1 MPRPMWELRLERTHV
16 SVSRG
21 QERVRLVESPP
32 LDTQHGAQS
41 KSLRGGANT
50 ETASQLVE

>member
-1 MPRPMWELRLERTHV
+1 MPRPIWELRLERTHV
-16 SVSRG
+16 LVSRV
-21 QERVRLVESPP
+21 QERVRLVESAP

-41 KSLRGGANT
+41 KSLRGGADT